1 MCDSTLRLLLDV
13 VQYMDQENS
22 DDPDLG
28 ETRPRDPDALPPA
41 NLFELIMLWLYRAF
55 AALRGG
61 NVVFAVKA
69 GLLTGA
75 SSFFLPT
82 NSILINLLKSP

>member
-41 NLFELIMLWLYRAF
+41 NLFELVMLWLYRAF

-75 SSFFLPT
+75 SSFLLPT
-82 NSILINLLKSP
+82 N